1 MKLKL
6 IAPGFEN
13 FTGPIGVTP
22 FEDGISVND
31 VPPVHAR
38 RIAGVMSAV
47 WVETGESPSV
57 SASILLNKDTAAS
70 TDLNG
75 AGIDPVASFS
85 ASTFD
90 SELTNQQDGDEDD
103 GEIINFGDGAPEEP
117 LPTPEEAQPTP
128 EGQSDEDGAAEAVS
142 GLYWTETELG
152 EIADKKGIKGL
163 REIAEPAGIK
173 GNSVSGLIDQ
183 IVKKSIKK

>member
-22 FEDGISVND
+22 FENGISVND

-47 WVETGESPSV
+47 CVETGESPSV

-90 SELTNQQDGDEDD
+90 PELTNQQGGDEGE
-103 GEIINFGDGAPEEP
+103 GEIINFGDGEPEEVP
-117 LPTPEEAQPTP
+117 PAPDVAPT
-128 EGQSDEDGAAEAVS
+128 GQSDEDGAAEAVS